1 MTPPPN
7 QPPQPSAEMLL
18 GMMNALILEGRQLN
32 QNIVV
37 LTQGLRVLA
46 KEIIDLRKDL
56 AESGEAESMPTSSEL
71 GQAVINALG
80 ASFEPKK
87 PRKGN
92 K

>member
-56 AESGEAESMPTSSEL
+56 AESGEAESMSTSSEL

-87 PRKGN
+87 PRKN